1 MTTIFAICT
10 AAAVMVLA
18 LLPTASAHWPDQAP
32 HHIADLGEF
41 RFEGGG
47 AIQNLKMSYVTHGKL
62 NAAKDNAILFQ
73 HGFAANHHLFD
84 HMIGPGK
91 PLDTDKY
98 FIICPDA
105 LGATQTTF
113 EHSTSP
119 TSSGTPAR
127 RIYRPKS
134 PAGLTAST
142 RSKRPNDTASDQEGP

>member
-1 MTTIFAICT
+1 MCSVAIKSILESGV
-10 AAAVMVLA
+10 ALAA
-18 LLPTASAHWPDQAP
+18 LLLVHAPMASAHWPDQPP
-32 HHIADLGEF
+32 HQMANLGEF
-41 RFEGGG
+41 ALEGGG
-47 AIQNLKMSYVTHGKL
+47 VIHNLRMSYVTHGKL

-113 EHSTSP
+113 EHSTSA
-119 TSSGTPAR
+119 TNSGLKMKFPFYNGATW
-127 RIYRPKS
+127 
-134 PAGLTAST
+134 
-142 RSKRPNDTASDQEGP
+142 